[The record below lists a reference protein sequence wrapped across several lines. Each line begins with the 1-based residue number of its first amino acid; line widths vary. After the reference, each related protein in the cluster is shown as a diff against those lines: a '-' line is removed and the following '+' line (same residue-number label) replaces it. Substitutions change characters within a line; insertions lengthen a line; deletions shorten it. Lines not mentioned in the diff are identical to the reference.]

1 MSSKITVSELAKLLD
16 GEKVQGGEQP
26 VTGVV
31 SSGKHQS
38 PGSVFVAVPGVKFD
52 GHQFI
57 GDAVKSGAVA
67 VVVQNPAAL
76 GDYPGFVVSDAR
88 VALSKL
94 AAIFAGEPSLKQKVV
109 GITGT
114 SGKTTTNWMV
124 HHLLLAM
131 GQLSMRIGTLGISGP
146 RIGDLPGDLT
156 TPDPISLQQ
165 IMGQGL
171 ENGIDHVIMET
182 SSHSLHQC
190 RVRDVAFDVGVFTN
204 LSRDHLDYHPTMED
218 YFKAKQILF
227 ESIISG
233 QKGGKAVICTDDE
246 WGRKLAAELRG
257 RLPIITVGR
266 DRSAELRIDDIA
278 LELDGST
285 VTLAHHGNIKS
296 VTYRYVGLANAQ
308 NLVCAIGALIGLGYS
323 FEKSCSAVSELPPV
337 PGRLESCGANGIGV
351 YVDYAH
357 KPDALEKA
365 LGIVREVTK
374 GQVIVLFGCGGDRDR
389 GKRPVMAEI
398 ARRLADKVIVTSDN
412 PRTENPD
419 AIIKEILTGAKADIV
434 ESDRRK
440 AIQLALRAAKPGDV
454 VLIAGKGHE
463 DYQIIGTTKHHF
475 SDLEEVQ
482 NYFKDSACSTI

>member
-1 MSSKITVSELAKLLD
+1 
-16 GEKVQGGEQP
+16 
-26 VTGVV
+26 
-31 SSGKHQS
+31 
-38 PGSVFVAVPGVKFD
+38 
-52 GHQFI
+52 
-57 GDAVKSGAVA
+57 
-67 VVVQNPAAL
+67 
-76 GDYPGFVVSDAR
+76 
-88 VALSKL
+88 
-94 AAIFAGEPSLKQKVV
+94 
-109 GITGT
+109 
-114 SGKTTTNWMV
+114 
-124 HHLLLAM
+124 
-131 GQLSMRIGTLGISGP
+131 
-146 RIGDLPGDLT
+146 
-156 TPDPISLQQ
+156 
-165 IMGQGL
+165 
-171 ENGIDHVIMET
+171 
-182 SSHSLHQC
+182 
-190 RVRDVAFDVGVFTN
+190 
-204 LSRDHLDYHPTMED
+204 
-218 YFKAKQILF
+218 
-227 ESIISG
+227 
-233 QKGGKAVICTDDE
+233 
-246 WGRKLAAELRG
+246 
-257 RLPIITVGR
+257 
-266 DRSAELRIDDIA
+266 
-278 LELDGST
+278 
-285 VTLAHHGNIKS
+285 